1 MIIKFYKDMA
11 GYPYMLM
18 AINYT
23 LSEMGLKP
31 VYPRYNDEQG
41 NLILVSEDEKSYEV
55 KNE

>member
-18 AINYT
+18 AINYA
-23 LSEMGLKP
+23 LSQMGLKP

-41 NLILVSEDEKSYEV
+41 DLILVSEDEKIHTR
-55 KNE
+55 